1 VRKDFAKNTLFS
13 LGGYGFLI
21 VFNLAFS
28 FFAARALGPAAYGIY
43 TTFFYILLS
52 FTQPINSLQLAVA
65 KEVQREKMTREEA
78 NRRFSSTLFVFA
90 LAALVLFGGL
100 SPVFQSVYHLPGI
113 WDGIIGGGVIAIWII
128 LTAYR
133 GIDIGRMNFKGYGV
147 NIGFEGFLRAGIGIL
162 LILLGFGITGAL
174 GVSIISGIIG
184 IIMIILPDFKNAV
197 KSFFKFRLDKNLVKE
212 FVKALV
218 ILLPYGL
225 IMNLDLTMVQK
236 VIGGQESG
244 YIAACALF
252 GKNLIALVLVF
263 ANVIFSYTLHD
274 RKDTFW
280 MGVLLTILFFIGAV
294 LFSIFAAV
302 PVINLLFGPGYEKVA
317 DYLPWYLI
325 MTLPVAILQHIVNYS
340 IAKNFGFMRIFIW
353 VALGAL
359 GVVFWFLL
367 TNYPMITFLKASF
380 VSLTIIDGI
389 LLAIIYFLSR
399 NKQNNH

>member
-1 VRKDFAKNTLFS
+1 MRKDFAKNTLFS

-21 VFNLAFS
+21 IFNLAFS
-28 FFAARALGPAAYGIY
+28 FFAARSLGPAAYGIY
-43 TTFFYILLS
+43 TTFFYLLLS
-52 FTQPINSLQLAVA
+52 FTQPINSIQLAVA
-65 KEVQREKMTREEA
+65 KEVQREKMTREDA
-78 NRRFSSTLFVFA
+78 NRKFSSTLFVFA
-90 LAALVLFGGL
+90 LITLVVFGAL
-100 SPVFQSVYHLPGI
+100 SPVFQSIYHLPSV

-133 GIDIGRMNFKGYGV
+133 GVDIGRMNFAGYGI
-147 NIGFEGFLRAGIGIL
+147 NIGIEGLLRAGLGIL
-162 LILLGFGITGAL
+162 LIVMGFGITGAL

-184 IIMIILPDFKNAV
+184 ILMMLLPDIRSAFR
-197 KSFFKFRLDKNLVKE
+197 SFFKFKLDKALVME

-225 IMNLDLTMVQK
+225 IMNLDLTMIQN

-263 ANVIFSYTLHD
+263 ANVIFSYALHD

-280 MGVLLTILFFIGAV
+280 IGVLLTILFFIGAV
-294 LFSIFAAV
+294 FFSVFAAI

-325 MTLPVAILQHIVNYS
+325 MTLPIAILQHIVNYS
-340 IAKNFGFMRIFIW
+340 VAKNFRFMRVFMW
-353 VALGAL
+353 AAL
-359 GVVFWFLL
+359 GVLAVVYWYLL
-367 TNYPMITFLKASF
+367 TNYPVITFLKSSF

-389 LLAIIYFLSR
+389 LLLIIFILSR

>member
-1 VRKDFAKNTLFS
+1 MRKDFAKNTLFS

-65 KEVQREKMTREEA
+65 KEVQREKLSREEA

-90 LAALVLFGGL
+90 LAALVIFGGL
-100 SPVFQSVYHLPGI
+100 SPVFQSVYHLPSI
-113 WDGIIGGGVIAIWII
+113 LDGVIGGGVIAVWII

-133 GIDIGRMNFKGYGV
+133 GIDIGRMNFAGYGV

-162 LILLGFGITGAL
+162 LILMGFGITGAL

-184 IIMIILPDFKNAV
+184 ILMIILPDFKNAV
-197 KSFFKFRLDKNLVKE
+197 KSFFRFRLDKNLVKE

-225 IMNLDLTMVQK
+225 IMNLDLTMVQN

-302 PVINLLFGPGYEKVA
+302 PVINLLFGPGYEKVV

-340 IAKNFGFMRIFIW
+340 VAKNYGFMRIFIW

-359 GVVFWFLL
+359 GAVFWFLL

>member
-1 VRKDFAKNTLFS
+1 
-13 LGGYGFLI
+13 
-21 VFNLAFS
+21 
-28 FFAARALGPAAYGIY
+28 
-43 TTFFYILLS
+43 
-52 FTQPINSLQLAVA
+52 INSLQLAVA

-184 IIMIILPDFKNAV
+184 ILMIILPDFKNAV

-353 VALGAL
+353 AALGAL